1 MARLSLWLGASLLLV
16 AQAGWSGGHDDARE
30 RVRRGEL
37 LPLEQIIER
46 LRQHDDGQ
54 VLEVELERKFGRTV
68 YELEVL
74 DSAGRVHEYYFDATD
89 GELIRRKRED

>member
-1 MARLSLWLGASLLLV
+1 MERLSLWLGGALLLA

-30 RVRRGEL
+30 RVRRGEVL
-37 LPLEQIIER
+37 SLEQIIER
-46 LRQHDDGQ
+46 LRRHDDGQ
-54 VLEVELERKFGRTV
+54 VLEVELERKFGRPV

-74 DSAGRVHEYYFDATD
+74 GADGSVNEYYFDATD